1 MLQIAPA
8 VSIPDNEIEIR
19 AIRAQG
25 PGGQNV
31 NKVSS
36 AIHLRF
42 DIPRSSLAEE
52 CKRRLLRSKDNRLSQ
67 DGVLII
73 KAQRSRSQEKNREEA
88 LNRLQQ
94 FISEALAEKR
104 ERIATR
110 PSRSVR
116 KKRLEQKRH
125 QSQTKSLR
133 SKVME

>member
-1 MLQIAPA
+1 MLHITPA
-8 VSIPDNEIEIR
+8 VAIPDDEIEIR
-19 AIRAQG
+19 ATRAQG

-42 DIPRSSLAEE
+42 DIPHSSLPEE
-52 CKRRLLRSKDNRLSQ
+52 WKTRLLQTRDNRLTQ
-67 DGVLII
+67 EGVLVI

-88 LNRLQQ
+88 LNRLQL
-94 FISEALAEKR
+94 FISEALAERR

-116 KKRLEQKRH
+116 KKRLEQKRGR
-125 QSQTKSLR
+125 SQTKSLR
-133 SKVME
+133 SRVVE